1 MVEVVGQTVLLALMG
16 RLRRRRRWI
25 AALEAG
31 GVACAIASTAL
42 ALGVVFVRA
51 TGGGRPV
58 GFTTVAVPLGLAVA
72 IGGAV
77 GGLRHVTLAACARA
91 VDRVW
96 AQGDVPASS
105 GRGRDDCVLAAVT
118 LTADAVTATPFVV
131 ALVDVAIRRVRRVPP
146 ERAIPAPRWRWM
158 ALAPIATTA
167 LALFAPP
174 RWLVWGHAGIAAGAT
189 VARQQMSEPGGG
201 TGDRANE
208 TRVAISA
215 VALEVERDEA
225 AAALKAASATGDPF
239 LAAGAREFERLL
251 ALLSGGG
258 GMNAS
263 AAVALLE
270 RLDRDAGGAARA
282 ALDAAAAG
290 AAAEAALRAVKQNG
304 PAGAASKDLAAAT
317 AASTDAAGAG
327 AEARATA
334 AAARL
339 AAAGEVG
346 RGALGAA
353 AGAGARSLE
362 AASPASGSDAD
373 TGRAQTAPANGPAA
387 AAVREPRRY
396 LEQLRRDLDE
406 GQRGCQGDAEAC
418 RGTAENSGRALSRL
432 QREGRTAETRQ
443 RFAEATRQLLER
455 ISREEADGGAGQDP
469 RRLRRFGQAA
479 RGQWPGGDPK
489 DESGRQQGPGPESG
503 TAGEQRAGTA
513 SGDGVGDPAMSAGP
527 AAPRGGDSSS
537 GGGDEGARAAAHEP
551 STRGGDTA
559 AHGDSGAAVPR
570 SANSRE
576 HASGQSGAEAAAGG
590 GVGNVAGGPVLG
602 ARGRNL
608 GGGRPGHDAA
618 VTLLP
623 GQGPGASRA
632 QIINGAAARGF
643 ASADYRRVFSDYRA
657 AVEESM
663 EAADVPAGKRFLVR
677 RYFQLIRP
685 RSNP

>member
-25 AALEAG
+25 TALEAG
-31 GVACAIASTAL
+31 GVAWAISSTAL
-42 ALGVVFVRA
+42 AMSVVIVRA

-91 VDRVW
+91 VDRVL
-96 AQGDVPASS
+96 AQGDVLAGS
-105 GRGRDDCVLAAVT
+105 GHGRDDCVLAAVT

-158 ALAPIATTA
+158 ALAPIATAALA

-174 RWLVWGHAGIAAGAT
+174 RWPVWGHGGIAAGAA
-189 VARQQMSEPGGG
+189 VARQQISEPGGA
-201 TGDRANE
+201 TGGGANE

-225 AAALKAASATGDPF
+225 AAALKAASETGDPF

-290 AAAEAALRAVKQNG
+290 AAAEAALRAVKKNG
-304 PAGAASKDLAAAT
+304 PAGEASKDLAAAT
-317 AASTDAAGAG
+317 AASADAAGAGAG

-346 RGALGAA
+346 RAVLGAA

-387 AAVREPRRY
+387 AVAREPRRY

-443 RFAEATRQLLER
+443 RFAEAARQLLER
-455 ISREEADGGAGQDP
+455 ISREAAAGGAGQDP

-479 RGQWPGGDPK
+479 RGQRPGGDPE

-503 TAGEQRAGTA
+503 TAWERRAGTA
-513 SGDGVGDPAMSAGP
+513 SGDGAGDPAMSAGP

-537 GGGDEGARAAAHEP
+537 GGG
-551 STRGGDTA
+551 S
-559 AHGDSGAAVPR
+559 S
-570 SANSRE
+570 
-576 HASGQSGAEAAAGG
+576 AEAAAGG

-608 GGGRPGHDAA
+608 DGGRPGHDAA